1 MITQVGSD
9 EYDSYTKEMGVPAA
23 FCYQSYMT
31 AAEIHDD
38 VDVANRNGAWGG
50 ATFTAAAQ
58 HRMW

>member
-1 MITQVGSD
+1 MIVTQKRL
-9 EYDSYTKEMGVPAA
+9 EYPQPFGLKD
-23 FCYQSYMT
+23 MT

-38 VDVANRNGAWGG
+38 VDVPNRNGAWGG

>member
-1 MITQVGSD
+1 MTVIQKRL
-9 EYDSYTKEMGVPAA
+9 EYPQPFGI
-23 FCYQSYMT
+23 FRYMT

-58 HRMW
+58 HRIW